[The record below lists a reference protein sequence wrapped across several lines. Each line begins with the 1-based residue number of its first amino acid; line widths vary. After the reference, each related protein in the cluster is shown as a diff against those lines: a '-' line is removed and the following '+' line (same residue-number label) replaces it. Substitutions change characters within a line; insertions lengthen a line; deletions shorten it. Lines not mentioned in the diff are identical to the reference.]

1 MTGPR
6 SAEDRIA
13 LWLEEESAGFLPD
26 RVLDATF
33 DRTRDTHQRGPSVWR
48 LPSMTRPIP
57 ALIVVGAAAVII
69 VAAAALFARPTPNQ
83 SVGASPI
90 SAGPYTSPLFA
101 YTVDVPAGWQVVPA
115 IKPWPAGQRIETD
128 STSVDTFRIP
138 GSPIDA
144 SMAVA
149 AQAAPQGTTAAS
161 WLSTWERIREDI
173 GGRCFGSSVGW
184 MTATVV
190 GLPAWHVKWRCDN
203 PTDERSNWDEYTFL
217 AGGMG
222 YVISGNPV
230 MVDRLL
236 ASFRLPS
243 SAIAAPPSPIPTTCP
258 AGDVGIEGCR
268 LSVTDTFEEPFTLD
282 VPPGATWRLVL
293 VTDRQVHLQ
302 TEGGA
307 VDVVV
312 VDEISRNPCS
322 PTSQDGPWSA
332 WRPSSQDPAA
342 ELVSVIRSA
351 TPADVFGEPAPVIMG
366 ERAAISVGGFP
377 ATGDLSRCGGFIT
390 VTDTHSPGGAF
401 GLIEGLRF
409 YWYVVEVGGRTVI
422 VSIAGEKPTQDLL
435 QRATPAVDSI
445 RFAAAS

>member
-1 MTGPR
+1 
-6 SAEDRIA
+6 
-13 LWLEEESAGFLPD
+13 
-26 RVLDATF
+26 
-33 DRTRDTHQRGPSVWR
+33 
-48 LPSMTRPIP
+48 MTRPIP

-203 PTDERSNWDEYTFL
+203 PTDERSNWDEYTFM

-236 ASFRLPS
+236 ASFH
-243 SAIAAPPSPIPTTCP
+243 AH
-258 AGDVGIEGCR
+258 
-268 LSVTDTFEEPFTLD
+268 
-282 VPPGATWRLVL
+282 
-293 VTDRQVHLQ
+293 QVH
-302 TEGGA
+302 
-307 VDVVV
+307 
-312 VDEISRNPCS
+312 
-322 PTSQDGPWSA
+322 
-332 WRPSSQDPAA
+332 
-342 ELVSVIRSA
+342 
-351 TPADVFGEPAPVIMG
+351 APH
-366 ERAAISVGGFP
+366 A
-377 ATGDLSRCGGFIT
+377 
-390 VTDTHSPGGAF
+390 
-401 GLIEGLRF
+401 
-409 YWYVVEVGGRTVI
+409 
-422 VSIAGEKPTQDLL
+422 
-435 QRATPAVDSI
+435 PAVGVDFPGEELP
-445 RFAAAS
+445 RA